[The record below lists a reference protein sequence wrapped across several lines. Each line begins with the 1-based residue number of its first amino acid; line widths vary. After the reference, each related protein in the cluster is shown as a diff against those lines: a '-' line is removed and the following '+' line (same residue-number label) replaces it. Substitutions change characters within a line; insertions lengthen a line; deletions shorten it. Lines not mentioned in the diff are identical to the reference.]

1 MTERAAIVEIC
12 DRYIAAVAAGDV
24 DGVMALYG
32 ADPVVEDPIGSEP
45 KRGRDE
51 VRAFYQGVVDMGV
64 KLSMARLGPVCHVG
78 NEAAFMFR
86 IDVDLGETT
95 MSMATADT
103 MVFDDAGLIVSM
115 RAYADGEADP
125 DNG

>member
-1 MTERAAIVEIC
+1 MTERTAIVDIC

-24 DGVMALYG
+24 DAVMALYG

-64 KLSMARLGPVCHVG
+64 KLSMARLGPVCCVG

-115 RAYADGEADP
+115 RAYADGEANP
-125 DNG
+125 DQG